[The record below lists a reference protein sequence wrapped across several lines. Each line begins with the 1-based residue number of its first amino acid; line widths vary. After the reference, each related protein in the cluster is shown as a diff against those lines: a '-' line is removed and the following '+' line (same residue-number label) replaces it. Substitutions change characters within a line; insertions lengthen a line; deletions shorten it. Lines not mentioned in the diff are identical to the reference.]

1 MVLGFFGS
9 QDVEDLLARKKYAK
23 AIEVLETQLRANYD
37 TRLRMQLGDALILA
51 GRGLDAIPVLQELA
65 DDLAAEKQP
74 AKAIALFKKI
84 QRIDPARTD
93 IGAKIASLIRQK
105 DAPPP
110 KKKGWEPGTAGFMTS
125 ERVLDFGD
133 GGDAPAAPLAKP
145 APVPAAPAPACTS
158 LREVSSPDPEQVQ
171 APEVVP
177 PPAPI
182 AQPPAP
188 IAPPVPR
195 AAEEAIEVFEIE
207 PEAPPA
213 VSPLFQ
219 SFSQDELEAVMRG
232 LRLVSFEPGDI
243 VISEGDPGNSL
254 FVLTT
259 GVAKAFIKNQG
270 AIGQR
275 FVRAMREGDFFG
287 EIALLSGKAR
297 TATVTAATRCEL
309 LELDR
314 PALDQIVTFHPHV
327 MRVLQDFY
335 IERASNG

>member
-1 MVLGFFGS
+1 MGLFGS
-9 QDVEDLLARKKYAK
+9 DDVENLLARRKYDK
-23 AIEVLETQLRANYD
+23 AIEVLKAQLRQSYD
-37 TRLRMQLGDALILA
+37 TRLRMQLGDALILS
-51 GRGLDAIPVLQELA
+51 GRGLDAIPLLQELA

-84 QRIDPARTD
+84 QKLDPDRAD
-93 IGAKIASLIRQK
+93 IGLKIAKLIQQK

-110 KKKGWEPGTAGFMTS
+110 KKRGWEPGTAGYMTS

-133 GGDAPAAPLAKP
+133 GEEAQKP
-145 APVPAAPAPACTS
+145 RPVPAAKP
-158 LREVSSPDPEQVQ
+158 VS
-171 APEVVP
+171 P
-177 PPAPI
+177 PPAPVV
-182 AQPPAP
+182 AA
-188 IAPPVPR
+188 APPPR
-195 AAEEAIEVFEIE
+195 SQALPPPLAPEEIIEEFEVEE
-207 PEAPPA
+207 PAPPA

-219 SFSQDELEAVMRG
+219 SFSQEELVAVMRG
-232 LRLVSFEPGDI
+232 LRLLTFQAGDI
-243 VISEGDPGNSL
+243 IISEGDPGDSL

-275 FVRAMREGDFFG
+275 FAREMRDGDFFG

-314 PALDQIVTFHPHV
+314 PTLDQIIVLHPHV
-327 MRVLQDFY
+327 SRVLQDFY
-335 IERASNG
+335 IERASH